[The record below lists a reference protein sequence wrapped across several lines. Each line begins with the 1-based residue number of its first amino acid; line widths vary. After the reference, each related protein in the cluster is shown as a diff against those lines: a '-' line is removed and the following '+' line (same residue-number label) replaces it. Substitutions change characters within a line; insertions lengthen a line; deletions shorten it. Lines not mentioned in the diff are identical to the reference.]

1 MKLAEILAISG
12 QPGLYK
18 YIAQSRN
25 GIIVESL
32 ADGKRI
38 PVQGTSKVSSLG
50 DIAIFTETADVPLA
64 EVFQNIYDI
73 NKGAE
78 AISPKSPNEALKK
91 EMKRFLPEYDEDRVH
106 VSDMKKLFSW
116 YNILLKA
123 GITTFVEEETEKTDA
138 VEEPEADKKSIKKV
152 RDANSLKDD
161 VKEPKSAKVAAKPV
175 NTKPAGAKV
184 AKQKTAPKAK

>member
-78 AISPKSPNEALKK
+78 AISPK
-91 EMKRFLPEYDEDRVH
+91 
-106 VSDMKKLFSW
+106 
-116 YNILLKA
+116 
-123 GITTFVEEETEKTDA
+123 
-138 VEEPEADKKSIKKV
+138 
-152 RDANSLKDD
+152 
-161 VKEPKSAKVAAKPV
+161 
-175 NTKPAGAKV
+175 
-184 AKQKTAPKAK
+184 